1 MTTNPLPHS
10 LAHTDPKT
18 RMRAIYEMGIRG
30 QTDALPHLNVV
41 AERDSSAEIQALA
54 QMAIAHINATQGRS
68 MPDDARGDLEWTK
81 RFLQFL
87 ETSSIQFTPDDVKDL
102 ADKVSENSFSYL
114 KSHAAEK
121 FSVARDTGLGYTT
134 DASREVV
141 TRQPVSRQEVGQ
153 RVETVGTYQMFWD
166 CPFCGA
172 EKLLGVTHRHCPNC
186 GASQDPDYRYFPEP
200 GEEVALQNHR
210 YVGVDRICPACE
222 GLNSAAAKFCGTCGA
237 DLSGANQA
245 SIRETQHE
253 ATGYHADKGDPIK
266 ERFQADMQMT
276 TSLAPVLWFGFPRNR
291 VIIGAIAMLL
301 VFVIGGGAFLLFYK
315 QEETVTVT
323 EHRWERVIVIEEYG
337 PQAGSAD
344 CVAMPNDAYSVSRR
358 TETRTRQVPDGQTC
372 REECSNQRVDNG
384 DGSFRSE
391 RVCRDVCET
400 KYRTESYQVEVCSFT
415 VDRWQHDRD
424 VKSEGVGLNPEWP
437 SFTLAEANNSRG
449 HGEERVSERQ
459 ETYIFKLRRTDG
471 DTAECEF
478 NDIKGWDKYTDGQEL
493 TIKFNLLGNP
503 DCDSIETVGGE

>member
-1 MTTNPLPHS
+1 M
-10 LAHTDPKT
+10 

-30 QTDALPHLNVV
+30 KTDALPDLTVV
-41 AERDSSAEIQALA
+41 ADGDPSAEIRALA

-68 MPDDARGDLEWTK
+68 MSDDARADLEWTK
-81 RFLQFL
+81 QFLKFL
-87 ETSSIQFTPDDVKDL
+87 ETSSIQFRPDDVEDL
-102 ADKVSENSFSYL
+102 TGRVSENALSYL
-114 KSHAAEK
+114 KTHTAEK
-121 FSVARDTGLGYTT
+121 FNAARDTGLGHIA
-134 DASREVV
+134 DASGEVV
-141 TRQPVSRQEVGQ
+141 AGQPVSHQESGQ

-172 EKLLGVTHRHCPNC
+172 QKLLGVTHRHCPNC

-200 GEEVALQNHR
+200 GEEVALHNHR
-210 YVGVDRICPACE
+210 YVGVDLICPACE
-222 GLNSAAAKFCGTCGA
+222 GLNSAAANFCGTCGA
-237 DLSGANQA
+237 DLSEAKQA

-266 ERFQADMQMT
+266 ERFQADMQT
-276 TSLAPVLWFGFPRNR
+276 ATSLAPVLWFGFPRNR
-291 VIIGAIAMLL
+291 VIIGAIAMFL
-301 VFVIGGGAFLLFYK
+301 VLVIGGGAFLLFYK
-315 QEETVTVT
+315 QEETVIVT
-323 EHRWERVIVIEEYG
+323 EHRWERVIVIEEFG

-344 CVAMPNDAYSVSRR
+344 CVAMPNDAYSVTRR

-384 DGSFRSE
+384 DGSFRTE

-424 VKSEGVGLNPEWP
+424 EESHGVGLDPEWP
-437 SFTLAEANNSRG
+437 AYTLAAAGNNRG
-449 HGEERVSERQ
+449 HGEERVGERQ
-459 ETYIFKLRRTDG
+459 ESYILKLRRTDG
-471 DTAECEF
+471 DMAECKF
-478 NDIKGWDKYTDGQEL
+478 NDIRDWDKYVDGQEL
-493 TIKFNLLGNP
+493 TIKFNLLGDP